1 MTFEEK
7 LADTWYNNSK
17 STAADLIQS
26 AIDEGYTL
34 DEAKEKIKGTKW
46 EPDKRGNLA
55 KAYKRYDKLT
65 SSENEALQEKRRGR
79 LYGHKKEDPMLFPE
93 LNEETAKSFG
103 VDQPKEATQEQK
115 QAKAEK
121 VMGRALSDEKA
132 RSIIDKAKEAK
143 AATGPDKPAGEKPKR
158 MKVEAE
164 TVTEEPETNY
174 KTQLGWMLS
183 DEGYLDKTDGKDT
196 VTAKALAAKA
206 KEEGWTREQFE
217 NAIKGKMWESSG
229 NLMKEIEN
237 LWPEEVRT
245 PTAGEENA
253 AEGVTE
259 EDKPEVAEMKGT
271 LKGVDLSDGLSMSE
285 AEQIASAYEDTSK
298 GVKADMYLN
307 YLRNNLKLTDDQIKK
322 IVNATKTDS
331 ALRKEFYEGSPTID
345 NVGGVTGSEMR
356 RQKQAGEALGKDFDA
371 NYDKYKKDAEKANAD
386 VAKADPHEKERNP
399 RSVISALKNGE
410 FGDIGKDADPE
421 ERKQAFQTAIYLGGD
436 IVATALKNIGVT
448 FKGGQPTGESMWTQR
463 QKQKFEAAT
472 ASANKALDAGTETE
486 IGGKQRALEYSQNVQ
501 KAIDD
506 GRVQKMLDSLGEDI
520 KADDLLRDMDRYE
533 TFAKSFKGKSLEDK
547 AAVIIG
553 SEIDGNQLTPQ
564 ALVALLATLNED
576 EYKELGQKVAEMAK
590 GVGAGIGEAVKGLF
604 PSFFG
609 NEPGSPGALAGDIAR
624 GDTRAI
630 VDDVQAGNQRLFDK
644 LTNINA
650 RRAKNQAEADRK
662 AADINSVIKTK
673 FPELNFVGVNNG
685 MVVLQAN
692 EAAQKLAK
700 ELGFLTNGSYDA
712 STSIKL
718 TNYVYDQFR

>member
-7 LADTWYNNSK
+7 LKDEWYDNSQ
-17 STAADLIQS
+17 STADDLIKT
-26 AIDEGYTL
+26 AIDEGYTI
-34 DEAKEKIKGTKW
+34 DEAKEKIKGSKW
-46 EPDKRGNLA
+46 EADKRGNLA

-65 SSENEALQEKRRGR
+65 SSENDALQEKRRGR
-79 LYGHKKEDPMLFPE
+79 LYGHRKEDPMLFPE
-93 LNEETAKSFG
+93 LNEETAKTLA
-103 VDQPKEATQEQK
+103 VEQPKEATQEQK

-143 AATGPDKPAGEKPKR
+143 ATTGPDKPAGEKPKR

-237 LWPEEVRT
+237 LWPEEVHT

-253 AEGVTE
+253 AEQVTE

-285 AEQIASAYEDTSK
+285 AEQIASAYEGTTK
-298 GVKADMYLN
+298 NVKADMFLN
-307 YLRNNLKLTDDQIKK
+307 YMRNNLKLSDEQIKK
-322 IVNATKTDS
+322 IVDATKTDS
-331 ALRKEFYEGSPTID
+331 ALRREFYEGKPTIE

-356 RQKQAGEALGKDFDA
+356 RGKEASDA
-371 NYDKYKKDAEKANAD
+371 MKKEFSNAYDEYKKGAEKAGED
-386 VAKADPHEKERNP
+386 VAKSNPYETERNP
-399 RSVISALKNGE
+399 RSVLSALKNGE
-410 FGDIGKDADPE
+410 FGDISKKATPA

-472 ASANKALDAGTETE
+472 ANVNKALDAGTDTE
-486 IGGKQRALEYSQNVQ
+486 IKGKQQAFDFKQAIEKS
-501 KAIDD
+501 IDD
-506 GRVQKMLDSLGEDI
+506 GRIQKMLDSLGEDI
-520 KADDLLRDMDRYE
+520 KANDIMRDIAKYE
-533 TFAKSFKGKSLEDK
+533 SVANTFQGKTLEQK
-547 AAVIIG
+547 ANIILG
-553 SEIDGNQLTPQ
+553 GELDGKQLTPQ
-564 ALVALLATLNED
+564 ALIAILASLTGD
-576 EYKELGQKVAEMAK
+576 EYKQLGAKVADLAKSVGSGIGTAFAGLFGFPFGSGGQVGTPERAEHDLKNIEKSAPEYAQETKNNLAALGTTVGNPK
-590 GVGAGIGEAVKGLF
+590 GVDLST
-604 PSFFG
+604 P
-609 NEPGSPGALAGDIAR
+609 
-624 GDTRAI
+624 
-630 VDDVQAGNQRLFDK
+630 
-644 LTNINA
+644 
-650 RRAKNQAEADRK
+650 
-662 AADINSVIKTK
+662 
-673 FPELNFVGVNNG
+673 
-685 MVVLQAN
+685 
-692 EAAQKLAK
+692 LAK
-700 ELGFLTNGSYDA
+700 TIWELFENQWGPYDPNGGDDFKEAIYTVYLNALTHPN
-712 STSIKL
+712 TSDSRFILLK
-718 TNYVYDQFR
+718 TNPEIYQ